1 MTMREQTTM
10 NCPVTTGNPEILL
23 DYAARTL
30 APDAASVLTR
40 HIAVCP
46 ECARFAETQN
56 QVWSALD
63 AWDAEPVAADFDE
76 RLYAR
81 IDADSRRSFWNRLL
95 GDRFAW
101 KPAVSFAGALATAAI
116 AIVFVVP
123 PNRVDQP
130 ALTTPEGA
138 RAELDAE
145 QVERTLED
153 LEMLRQLGA
162 ANPGGNSQA
171 L

>member
-1 MTMREQTTM
+1 M
-10 NCPVTTGNPEILL
+10 NCPVKTGNPEMLL

-30 APDAASVLTR
+30 APDAASVLAR
-40 HIAVCP
+40 HIALCP
-46 ECARFAETQN
+46 ECAGFAEAQSRIWN
-56 QVWSALD
+56 ALD
-63 AWDAEPVAADFDE
+63 AWDADAVSEDFDE

-81 IDADSRRSFWNRLL
+81 IDADSRRGFWRRIA

-101 KPAVSFAGALATAAI
+101 KPAVSFAGAIATVAVA
-116 AIVFVVP
+116 VVLVVSP
-123 PNRVDQP
+123 GRVDQP
-130 ALTTPEGA
+130 QVSNPDGT

-162 ANPGGNSQA
+162 ATAGGNSQA